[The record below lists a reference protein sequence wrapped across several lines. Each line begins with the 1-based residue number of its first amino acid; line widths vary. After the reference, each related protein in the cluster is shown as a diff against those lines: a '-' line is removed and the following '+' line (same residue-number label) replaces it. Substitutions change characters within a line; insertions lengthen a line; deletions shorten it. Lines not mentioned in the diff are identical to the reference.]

1 MFGGDLYSIIYK
13 TVLTKKIK
21 NEVKFKLFQMGV
33 EGYIRAKLKKEQDLH
48 DFIDLI
54 EWETAR

>member
-1 MFGGDLYSIIYK
+1 
-13 TVLTKKIK
+13 
-21 NEVKFKLFQMGV
+21 MGV

-48 DFIDLI
+48 DFIDLC